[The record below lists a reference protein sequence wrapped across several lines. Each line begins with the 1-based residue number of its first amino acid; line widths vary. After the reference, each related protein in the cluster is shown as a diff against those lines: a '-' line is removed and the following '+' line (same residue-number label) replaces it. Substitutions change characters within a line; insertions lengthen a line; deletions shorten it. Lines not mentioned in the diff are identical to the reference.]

1 VRFSRAERAT
11 VADWWLTADRTLL
24 VLILT
29 LAAAGLVA
37 SLVASPSAAIHLKHE
52 PFYFA
57 KRHALGMM
65 AALAVLFAVSLL
77 TPAQIKRLALVLF
90 TLCAI
95 LMTVVLFQGA
105 ERNGAARWLMV
116 AGIVIQPSEFAKPG
130 FIVLSAWLFAESVK
144 RPDMPAL
151 ELALLLLAIMVTLL
165 VLQPDMGQTIIITC
179 VWCGLLFL
187 SGYSLRLLPVFAVL
201 GVIGLAA
208 AYISMP
214 HFTARLD
221 RFVRG
226 AGETYQTAAA
236 ANAFREAGWLGQ
248 GLGEGFT
255 KARLPDAHN
264 DFAFAAIAEETGI
277 AACLFLIL
285 IYGLILWRVLSS
297 AFREEDAF
305 VRLSAAGLVM
315 IFGLQALVNM
325 AVNLNLLPAKGV
337 TLPFVSYGRSS
348 LIASAISLGMIVA
361 LTRRPA
367 SGRASHGL
375 NASRGLAFSSGGE
388 GRL

>member
-1 VRFSRAERAT
+1 
-11 VADWWLTADRTLL
+11 
-24 VLILT
+24 LT
-29 LAAAGLVA
+29 LAVAGLAA
-37 SLVASPSAAIHLKHE
+37 SLIASPSAAIHLKLE

-57 KRHALGMM
+57 KRHALGMIV
-65 AALAVLFAVSLL
+65 ALAALFAVSLL
-77 TPAQIKRLALVLF
+77 TPAQIKRLALALF
-90 TLCAI
+90 VLCAI

-105 ERNGAARWLMV
+105 ERNGATRWLMM
-116 AGIVIQPSEFAKPG
+116 AGLVIQPSEFAKPG
-130 FIVLSAWLFAESVK
+130 FVVLSAWLFAESIK

-151 ELALLLLAIMVTLL
+151 ELALVLLAVMVTLL
-165 VLQPDMGQTIIITC
+165 VLQPDMGQTIIVAC

-187 SGYSLRLLPVFAVL
+187 SGYSLRLLPVFIVL
-201 GVIGLAA
+201 GAIGLAA
-208 AYISMP
+208 AYVSMP
-214 HFTARLD
+214 HFSVRLD
-221 RFVRG
+221 RFLRG

-236 ANAFREAGWLGQ
+236 VNALREAGWLGQ

-297 AFREEDAF
+297 AFRGEDAF

-348 LIASAISLGMIVA
+348 LIASAINLGMIVA
-361 LTRRPA
+361 LTRHAA
-367 SGRASHGL
+367 SGPASHGL
-375 NASRGLAFSSGGE
+375 KALSGLALSSGRE